1 MFIFIIY
8 YLFSPFISILL
19 LIVSFFNKKIQI
31 AIKTQPKTLYELKTG
46 LNTHKEK
53 IIIHAAS
60 AGEYEQIKPVL
71 RTIDKKKYFVI
82 VTCMSSTI
90 YHDIQKEKLIDG
102 YCYHPFDFPWSAKKF
117 FKTIKP
123 SVYMT
128 TRHDIWPIHL
138 YTAKKLNIK
147 NIAIN
152 TNLYG
157 DSNRLKWYSKTF
169 TKYVFNLF
177 NVIVVPTKRIQD
189 LFNSKLKI
197 NTTHLINDTRFEQ
210 IAYRKKHSHQISK
223 LESIS
228 NTNNM
233 IFGSI
238 AEPDLDTISTLIEKQ
253 KEMIKQINHIIIV
266 PHEIDKVLINNIKA
280 IVHRAKYS
288 LIKLS
293 DLKSN
298 EIIKDK
304 FILIDK
310 VGILPE
316 LYKYTKCAYVGGG
329 FGQGVH
335 STIEPLIYDNITL
348 YGPNI
353 DLLDEAK
360 EMNEKKCGFVFY
372 NSTEA
377 HQIIEAAFNNNAFI
391 MQTKKNI
398 KKYIDKTE
406 QSSLKICN
414 LIDSYV

>member
-1 MFIFIIY
+1 MLIFIIY
-8 YLFSPFISILL
+8 YLISPFIAILL
-19 LIVSFFNKKIQI
+19 LILSFFNKKIQI
-31 AIKTQPKTLYELKTG
+31 VKKTQSKTLDDLKAR
-46 LNTHKEK
+46 LNTDKEK

-60 AGEYEQIKPVL
+60 AGEYEQIKPIL

-90 YHDIQKEKLIDG
+90 YDDIQKEKLIDG
-102 YCYHPFDFPWSAKKF
+102 YCYHPFDSPWNAKKF

-147 NIAIN
+147 NIIIN
-152 TNLYG
+152 TNLYRK
-157 DSNRLKWYSKTF
+157 SNRLKWYSKTF
-169 TKYVFNLF
+169 TKYIFNLF
-177 NVIVVPTKRIQD
+177 NAIVVPTKRIQD
-189 LFNSKLKI
+189 LFIAKLKI
-197 NTTHLINDTRFEQ
+197 YTTHLINDTRFEQ
-210 IAYRKKHSHQISK
+210 IAYRKKHFRQISK

-238 AEPDLDTISTLIEKQ
+238 AEPDLDIISRLIEKQ

-266 PHEIDKVLINNIKA
+266 PHEIDKLLVTNIKSV
-280 IVHRAKYS
+280 IDRTKYS

-329 FGQGVH
+329 FGKGVH
-335 STIEPLIYDNITL
+335 STIEPLIYNNITL

-360 EMNEKKCGFVFY
+360 EMHKKKCGFIFY

-377 HQIIEAAFNNNAFI
+377 HQIIDAAFNNNTFI
-391 MQTKKNI
+391 MQTKMNI
-398 KKYIDKTE
+398 KKYIEQRE